1 MDKLAI
7 VRTIVKVVAIGVG
20 FVGTLVCLM
29 AAVGIVTQNGWVR
42 LGVAAVVAIALPAFL
57 ADRMLPTDT
66 KDPKAKGL
74 PGDVFALLWLGVPLV
89 FAVALNGVTRPWL
102 TTEGDRLRSADQA
115 LMARLAYLLA
125 GVDAQAADIAP
136 DPAASASASAAA
148 SATAV
153 PSASPVTTSSATAT
167 ASASAATAPPP
178 KPGGD
183 PDKPT
188 PAELFKQWAPSVV
201 TIKVETPGGSGG
213 GTGFLLDDK
222 GTIATNHHVI
232 DSAQKGA
239 VKFMNGA
246 VYEEVWVL
254 VEDPDADLAL
264 LRVDVSSPK
273 EGDPPKADPTVL
285 GDSDKIQVGEA
296 AISIGNPL
304 GLEHTLTTGI
314 VSSRRT
320 YRGKQWIQ
328 MSTPISPGNSGGP
341 VFNSDGEVMGVST
354 AVVGGFM
361 AQNLNLAVPI
371 NVLKAK
377 IKGDYPGK
385 HKLGATGGASSW

>member
-7 VRTIVKVVAIGVG
+7 VRIIVKAVAIAVG
-20 FVGTLVCLM
+20 FVGTLLCSM
-29 AAVGIVTQNGWVR
+29 AAVGLVSDNGWVR
-42 LGVAAVVAIALPAFL
+42 AGVALVVAIALPAFL
-57 ADRMLPTDT
+57 ADRLLPSDT

-74 PGDVFALLWLGVPLV
+74 TSDVFALLWLGVPLL

-102 TTEGDRLRSADQA
+102 AREGDRLRAADQE
-115 LMARLAYLLA
+115 LMSSLAYLLA
-125 GVDAQAADIAP
+125 GVDPQAAEVAP
-136 DPAASASASAAA
+136 DPAATASASAVPSAPPSASATASAVPAASASASVA
-148 SATAV
+148 
-153 PSASPVTTSSATAT
+153 PP
-167 ASASAATAPPP
+167 PPP
-178 KPGGD
+178 KPDGD
-183 PDKPT
+183 GDKPT
-188 PAELFKQWAPSVV
+188 PADLFKKWAPSVV
-201 TIKVETPGGSGG
+201 TLKVETPAGSGG

-232 DSAQKGA
+232 EGAQKGTI
-239 VKFMNGA
+239 KFMNGA
-246 VYEEVWVL
+246 LYEEVWVL
-254 VEDPDADLAL
+254 AEDPDADLAL
-264 LRVDVSSPK
+264 LRVDISSPK
-273 EGDPPKADPTVL
+273 EGDPPKSEPTVL
-285 GDSDKIQVGEA
+285 GDSDRIQVGEP

-341 VFNSDGEVMGVST
+341 VFDAGGEVIGVST
-354 AVVGGFM
+354 AVVGNFM
-361 AQNLNLAVPI
+361 GAQNLNLAVPI

-385 HKLGATGGASSW
+385 HKLGAAGGASSW